1 MAHWRR
7 IIAQL
12 RTLLAN
18 KRAEEEL
25 AREVASH
32 LTLLADDFE
41 RRGMSREEAQLAAR
55 RAYGG
60 VEQAKQA
67 HRDERSLLWMEQSMQ
82 DLRYGVRTLS
92 RSPGFTITAVLTL
105 ALGIGACTAIFS
117 LVNAVLIR
125 SLPYGDP
132 GRLVYLYTPNPQ
144 FKLPVEVFSPAYADF
159 YDLKKENHSFQ
170 NMTAFGQSVFSLA
183 SQGAAQRA
191 SAARVDGDFF
201 QTFQAAPEL
210 GRAIGPA
217 DDQQG
222 REQVAVISH
231 ALWQSMFGSAPDIL
245 HRSLLLDGK
254 SYQIIGVMPQG
265 FEYPHYSDLPYG
277 TAQYK
282 TTQVWIPL
290 ALTPHQRADRNNDSG
305 NAVARLKPGVSIAQA
320 QAEMAAIMVR
330 LDKLHDPQMRGWG
343 AYVENFVDSTVG
355 HVRSLLWLLLCA
367 VSIVLLIAC
376 GNAANLLLSRS
387 VSRMRELGVRVALGA
402 GRSRIIRQLLTEA
415 ILIGAAAGAIGVGL
429 AFLFLRILPHLDPG
443 NIPRLSE
450 ASLDMRVLLFT
461 VAVALLT
468 SVLTGILPALA
479 VSRINLTD
487 FLATTGSRSVA
498 GAHTR
503 VQSTLIV
510 VESALVVVLLA
521 SAGLL
526 IRSYINV
533 ESVDTGFS
541 AATVTMNIGLDARY
555 SPPQRVDYFRN
566 LFAKLEA
573 IPGVQLVGGIDYLP
587 LSNSESLGM
596 FQVDGYPND
605 KDQMAEGRSVTPQ
618 YFSAMNIPLVAGR
631 FFSDEDY
638 SGHAHTII
646 INQSFAKRYFANR
659 NPIGGRVQGEDNHA
673 PWSTVVGVIGDVR
686 HSSLEEAPLP
696 QIYQSRHAEF
706 SRWIHRRPLHASTQS
721 SRRRDSLHSARHRS
735 QPGRRRH
742 SNDGRI
748 GVCGQR
754 AAAVSNLAADC
765 LRGDCA
771 VSRAGRP
778 LWAHGLFRQPPHAR
792 SRHPHGSRRAA
803 ERRGAAC
810 AQEGRAPACAGSRLR
825 ARCLVVRHASHAGIS
840 LWCRPA
846 RPNDN
851 PVRLCLA
858 RGLRLDRGHRS
869 RSSRRLHR
877 SHAGTSDGVGNSP
890 HGSVAIA

>member
-67 HRDERSLLWMEQSMQ
+67 HRDERSLLWMEQSMH

-305 NAVARLKPGVSIAQA
+305 NAVARLRPGVSIAQA

-355 HVRSLLWLLLCA
+355 HVRSLLSLLLCA

-376 GNAANLLLSRS
+376 GNAANLLLARA

-429 AFLFLRILPHLDPG
+429 AFLFLRLLPHLDPG
-443 NIPRLSE
+443 NIPRLNE

-461 VAVALLT
+461 VGVSLLT
-468 SVLTGILPALA
+468 SVLSGILPALA

-541 AATVTMNIGLDARY
+541 PSTVSMSIGLDTRY
-555 SPPQRVDYFRN
+555 SPSQRVDYFRN

-631 FFSDEDY
+631 FFSGEDY

-686 HSSLEEAPLP
+686 HSSLEEPAAP
-696 QIYQSRHAEF
+696 QIYRPDNAFGGGYIAVRSTLPPKALAAEIR
-706 SRWIHRRPLHASTQS
+706 STLHAI
-721 SRRRDSLHSARHRS
+721 D
-735 QPGRRRH
+735 P
-742 SNDGRI
+742 
-748 GVCGQR
+748 
-754 AAAVSNLAADC
+754 NLAA
-765 LRGDCA
+765 GDIQTMGELESVASAQRRFQTSLLTVFAGIALFLALVGLYGLMAYSVSRRTREVGIRMALGAQRSDVVLLVLKKAALLLALGLVSGLVASWFATRAMQAFLFGVGRHDPMTILSVCALLA
-771 VSRAGRP
+771 VS
-778 LWAHGLFRQPPHAR
+778 GLIAAIIPA
-792 SRHPHGSRRAA
+792 RRAA
-803 ERRGAAC
+803 SIDPMQA
-810 AQEGRAPACAGSRLR
+810 LR
-825 ARCLVVRHASHAGIS
+825 
-840 LWCRPA
+840 
-846 RPNDN
+846 
-851 PVRLCLA
+851 
-858 RGLRLDRGHRS
+858 
-869 RSSRRLHR
+869 
-877 SHAGTSDGVGNSP
+877 TE
-890 HGSVAIA
+890 

>member
-7 IIAQL
+7 IIAQF
-12 RTLLAN
+12 RSLLAN
-18 KRAEEEL
+18 KRVEEDL

-41 RRGMSREEAQLAAR
+41 RQGMSREEAQLAAR

-67 HRDERSLLWMEQSMQ
+67 HRDERSLLWIEQSIQ
-82 DLRYGVRTLS
+82 DLRYGLRTLS
-92 RSPGFTITAVLTL
+92 RSPGFTVTAVLTL

-144 FKLPVEVFSPAYADF
+144 FKLPLEVFGPAYGDF

-170 NMTAFGQSVFSLA
+170 DMTAFGQSVFSLA

-201 QTFQAAPEL
+201 KTFQSPPEL

-217 DDQQG
+217 DDQPG
-222 REQVAVISH
+222 REKVAVISH
-231 ALWQSMFGSAPDIL
+231 ALWQSMFGSSADIL

-254 SYQIIGVMPQG
+254 SYQIIGVMPKG

-290 ALTPHQRADRNNDSG
+290 ALTPHDRADRDNASG
-305 NAVARLKPGVSIAQA
+305 NAVARLKPGVSAAQA
-320 QAEMAAIMVR
+320 QAEMAALMVR

-343 AYVENFVDSTVG
+343 AQVANFVDSTVG
-355 HVRSLLWLLLCA
+355 HVRSLLWLLLSA
-367 VSIVLLIAC
+367 VSFVLLIAC

-415 ILIGAAAGAIGVGL
+415 ILMGVAAGAIGVGL
-429 AFLFLRILPHLDPG
+429 AVLFLRLLPHLDPG
-443 NIPRLSE
+443 NIPRLNE

-461 VAVALLT
+461 IGVSLLT

-487 FLATTGSRSVA
+487 FLATTGNRSVA

-521 SAGLL
+521 GAGLL

-541 AATVTMNIGLDARY
+541 AATVTMNLGLDTRY
-555 SPPQRVDYFRN
+555 SQPQQRIAFFRN
-566 LFAKLEA
+566 LFAKFLA
-573 IPGVQLVGGIDYLP
+573 LPGVQAVGAINDLP
-587 LSNSESLGM
+587 LSNSEDLSM
-596 FQVDGYPND
+596 FMVDGYPND
-605 KDQMAEGRSVTPQ
+605 KSQLAESRWVTPH
-618 YFSAMNIPLVAGR
+618 YFSAMNIPLVSGR
-631 FFSDEDY
+631 SFADEDY
-638 SGHAHTII
+638 SGDAHTVI
-646 INQSFAKRYFANR
+646 INQSFARKYFPNR
-659 NPIGGRVQGEDNHA
+659 NPIGGRVNREDNHTL
-673 PWSTVVGVIGDVR
+673 WNTVVGVIGDVR
-686 HSSLEEAPLP
+686 HSSLEEAPVP
-696 QIYQSRHAEF
+696 QIYNPDAGFQGGYIAVRSLIPPKALAAEI
-706 SRWIHRRPLHASTQS
+706 RETLHTI
-721 SRRRDSLHSARHRS
+721 D
-735 QPGRRRH
+735 P
-742 SNDGRI
+742 
-748 GVCGQR
+748 
-754 AAAVSNLAADC
+754 NLAAGDIRTMGDLEAVASAQRRFQTSMLTVFAGIALFLALVGLYGLMAYSVSRRTREVGIRMALGAQRTDVMLLV
-765 LRGDCA
+765 LRKAALLLALGLVSGLVASWFATLAMQAFLFGVGRHDPMTILSVCALLA
-771 VSRAGRP
+771 VS
-778 LWAHGLFRQPPHAR
+778 GLIAAIIPA
-792 SRHPHGSRRAA
+792 RRAA
-803 ERRGAAC
+803 SVDPMQA
-810 AQEGRAPACAGSRLR
+810 LR
-825 ARCLVVRHASHAGIS
+825 
-840 LWCRPA
+840 
-846 RPNDN
+846 
-851 PVRLCLA
+851 
-858 RGLRLDRGHRS
+858 
-869 RSSRRLHR
+869 
-877 SHAGTSDGVGNSP
+877 TE
-890 HGSVAIA
+890 